1 MICKRSEKD
10 GQLHKM
16 SKSKGNVVSP
26 DELVERYGGDTLRL
40 YTLFIGPPEKD
51 AEWDDRGI
59 EGASRFLRRFWRRV
73 YQRREVIL
81 SAQGLECGIDEMDAA
96 ERDLHRKTH
105 DTIVQVTRD
114 VDGAFHFNAAIAKIM
129 ELTNALDECE
139 LSGDSP
145 RPRKVVY
152 RNAVE
157 TIVLLLS
164 PLAPHI
170 SEELWKELGH
180 GESILRAPWP
190 VADEAAL
197 VRKEIQ
203 IVVQV
208 NGKVR
213 GRIEVPADIPDDD
226 LRALAIACPQVQSR
240 LEGKTV
246 QKVVIVPG
254 KLVSI
259 VAVEES

>member
-1 MICKRSEKD
+1 
-10 GQLHKM
+10 M

-26 DELVERYGGDTLRL
+26 DELVEKYGADTLRL

-59 EGASRFLRRFWRRV
+59 EGASRFLRRLWKRV
-73 YQRREVIL
+73 YGKR
-81 SAQGLECGIDEMDAA
+81 QGLISVAGKTCSIDRMDTE

-105 DTIVQVTRD
+105 DTIAQVSRD
-114 VDGAFHFNAAIAKIM
+114 MEGAFHFNAAIARIM

-139 LSGDSP
+139 LSEESP
-145 RPRKVVY
+145 EPRRIVY

-157 TIVLLLS
+157 TIILLLS
-164 PLAPHI
+164 PLAPHVC
-170 SEELWKELGH
+170 EELWKELGH
-180 GESILRAPWP
+180 GESILGSTWP
-190 VADEAAL
+190 VADDTAL
-197 VRKEIQ
+197 VREEMQ

-213 GRIEVPADIPDDD
+213 GRIDVPADITDDD
-226 LRALAIACPQVQSR
+226 LRERALACPHAQPHI
-240 LEGKTV
+240 EGKTV

-254 KLVSI
+254 KLVS
-259 VAVEES
+259 VVVR